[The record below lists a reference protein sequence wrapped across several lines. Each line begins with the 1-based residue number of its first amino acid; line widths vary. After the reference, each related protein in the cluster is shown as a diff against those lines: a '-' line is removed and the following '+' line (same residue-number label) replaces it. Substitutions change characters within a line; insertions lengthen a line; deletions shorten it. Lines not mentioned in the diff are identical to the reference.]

1 MFLQELERDRP
12 YFFAVVITVVVSIC
26 IHELAH
32 GIVAIWLGDRTP
44 MERGHMTLNPAV
56 HLGLF
61 SVICLLLAG
70 IAWGSMPIDPRR
82 LRGRYAEAL
91 VAAAGPASNLLL
103 AGLALGSLGIWQRFD
118 PRPSSE
124 IATQITNIRY
134 LLLVFGTINVLLAMF
149 NLLPV
154 PPLDGSAIL
163 ANLSSAYATTVQ
175 AFTMSGASV
184 MVFLLVFSVAG
195 NLLTPLAARIG
206 VRFLELVRG
215 W

>member
-1 MFLQELERDRP
+1 MFIQELQKDPR

-44 MERGHMTLNPAV
+44 IERGHMTLNPAV
-56 HLGLF
+56 HLGVF

-70 IAWGSMPIDPRR
+70 IAWGAMPITPSR

-91 VAAAGPASNLLL
+91 VAAAGPVSNVLLSIL
-103 AGLALGSLGIWQRFD
+103 FLGALGIWLRFD
-118 PRPSSE
+118 TRISDEMPMQL
-124 IATQITNIRY
+124 ANIRY
-134 LLLVFGTINVLLAMF
+134 LLWVFGAFNLLLAMF

-163 ANLSSAYATTVQ
+163 ANFSRAYATMIQ
-175 AFTMSGASV
+175 AFTMSGASIV
-184 MVFLLVFSVAG
+184 LFILVFTVAG
-195 NLLTPLAARIG
+195 NLLTPLAVKIG
-206 VRFLELVRG
+206 GRYLELVRG